1 MRWSLLVPKLRIIIK
16 FNRFCYHKNLFYF
29 LFFYKFLTFTVLYI
43 FFLFSSVLL
52 HVWYIFSIFLEFV
65 EWKIYSFF
73 VGVCSYISYK
83 WKIILKIRKIGNL
96 NMKTKMKWKREKKI
110 CEMNYRIKIN
120 GYCIFLV
127 LFNIYRIRETR
138 ITL

>member
-1 MRWSLLVPKLRIIIK
+1 MENYFKDK
-16 FNRFCYHKNLFYF
+16 KNWQFEYEN
-29 LFFYKFLTFTVLYI
+29 KN
-43 FFLFSSVLL
+43 
-52 HVWYIFSIFLEFV
+52 EMK
-65 EWKIYSFF
+65 E
-73 VGVCSYISYK
+73 
-83 WKIILKIRKIGNL
+83 RK
-96 NMKTKMKWKREKKI
+96 KKI